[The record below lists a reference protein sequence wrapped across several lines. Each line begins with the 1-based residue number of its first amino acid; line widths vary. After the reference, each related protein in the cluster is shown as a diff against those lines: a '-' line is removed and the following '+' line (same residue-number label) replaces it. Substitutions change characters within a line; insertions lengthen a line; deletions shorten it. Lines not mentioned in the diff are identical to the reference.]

1 MNAKVAYRAV
11 GLAAALVV
19 VALLV
24 HQLITLL
31 LALVLTIIISLPLS
45 AAADLA
51 QRNHVPRALGAMA
64 GLLGVFGLVALLGYF
79 IVPSFISEA
88 KDFANTL
95 PHTISS
101 AERYLHGVTGVTKQ
115 QLSSDV
121 SSFVQ
126 KYTKHPK
133 NLVAPL
139 ERVGLSIA
147 GIIGGLVVVLITALY
162 IATKPEPLTRG
173 LLSLL
178 PAERRANAQQ
188 IMSRTRTAWL
198 GWLQAMGIDMLV
210 LGGLLYIGLRI
221 VGLQFAVGFAVFSA
235 LLTVIPNYGSIISAI
250 PPVLVGLAESP
261 GKAVLVLVVYI
272 IVNQIEGNLIL
283 PLVMARTV
291 EMHPALVAIGVL
303 VMAQLFGLIGV
314 IIAIPLL
321 SVALIL
327 VEELW
332 INPKERASLP
342 TLARE
347 PTADPG

>member
-1 MNAKVAYRAV
+1 MNAKIAYRAV
-11 GLAAALVV
+11 ALAVALVV
-19 VALLV
+19 IGLLV
-24 HQLITLL
+24 QQLITLL

-45 AAADLA
+45 AAADFA
-51 QRNHVPRALGAMA
+51 ERHHVPRVLGAVA
-64 GLLGVFGLVALLGYF
+64 GLLATFGLIALLGYF

-101 AERYLHGVTGVTKQ
+101 AERYLHGVTGVTKD
-115 QLSSDV
+115 QLSKDV
-121 SSFVQ
+121 TSFVQ
-126 KYTKHPK
+126 KYTRHPK

-139 ERVGLSIA
+139 ESVGISIA
-147 GIIGGLVVVLITALY
+147 GIVGGFVVVVITAMY
-162 IATKPEPLTRG
+162 IAINPAPLTKA

-178 PAERRANAQQ
+178 PNERRMTAQQ

-198 GWLQAMGIDMLV
+198 GWLQAMGVDMLV
-210 LGGLLYIGLRI
+210 LGGLLYIGLTI
-221 VGLQFAVGFAVFSA
+221 VGLQFAIGFAVFSA

-250 PPVLVGLAESP
+250 PPVLVALADSP
-261 GKAVLVLVVYI
+261 GKAALVLVVYI

-291 EMHPALVAIGVL
+291 DMHPALVAIGVL

-321 SVALIL
+321 SVSLIL

-332 INPKERASLP
+332 INPKERGYVP

-347 PTADPG
+347 PSVDPG

>member
-11 GLAAALVV
+11 ALAVALVV
-19 VALLV
+19 IGLLV
-24 HQLITLL
+24 QQLITLL
-31 LALVLTIIISLPLS
+31 LALMLTVIISLPLS

-51 QRNHVPRALGAMA
+51 QRHHVPRVLGAAA
-64 GLLGVFGLVALLGYF
+64 GLLGAFGLIALLGYF

-101 AERYLHGVTGVTKQ
+101 AERYLHGVTGVTKD
-115 QLSSDV
+115 QLSKDV
-121 SSFVQ
+121 TSFVQ
-126 KYTKHPK
+126 KYTKQPK

-139 ERVGLSIA
+139 ESVGLSLVGIA
-147 GIIGGLVVVLITALY
+147 GGLVVVLITAMY
-162 IATKPEPLTRG
+162 IAINPKPLTEA

-178 PAERRANAQQ
+178 PYERRATAQQ
-188 IMSRTRTAWL
+188 IMSRTRSAWL

-210 LGGLLYIGLRI
+210 LGGLLYIGMRL
-221 VGLQFAVGFAVFSA
+221 VGLQFAIGFAVFSA

-250 PPVLVGLAESP
+250 PPVLVGLADSP
-261 GKAVLVLVVYI
+261 GKAALVLVVYI

-291 EMHPALVAIGVL
+291 DMHPALVAIGVL

-321 SVALIL
+321 SLSLIL

-332 INPKERASLP
+332 ISPKEREFLP

-347 PTADPG
+347 PTIRPG